1 MKIQFSMKPNAGEN
15 GFQQWHEAMKMV
27 ARLSGGIPHEFRKT
41 VSTYLNIKIWS

>member
-27 ARLSGGIPHEFRKT
+27 ARLSGGIPNEFRKT
-41 VSTYLNIKIWS
+41 VSTFLI